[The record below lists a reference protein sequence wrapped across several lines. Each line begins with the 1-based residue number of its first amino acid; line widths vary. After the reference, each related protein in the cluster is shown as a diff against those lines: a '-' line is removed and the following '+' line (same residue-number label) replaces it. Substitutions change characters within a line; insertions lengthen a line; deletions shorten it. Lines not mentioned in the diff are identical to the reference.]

1 MKLIILFLLNHIQ
14 ATLPVSFSDWLEKI
28 QKLSES
34 QIDLSNKN
42 SFELFLAIVS
52 LHLSGD
58 GVKSDKMTKQFFG
71 RVRTKLT
78 PQKWSGLEER
88 GLFHVMSLFLV
99 LFRIR
104 TDISFIVSAL
114 CESLNKMENGLL
126 WKVIKL
132 SPSARRL
139 SFYGN
144 IKYEFEM
151 KLYCVS
157 GVGKYCEIT
166 KYYSY

>member
-1 MKLIILFLLNHIQ
+1 MKLIILFSLNHIQ

-28 QKLSES
+28 QKLSEP

-52 LHLSGD
+52 LHLSVD

-114 CESLNKMENGLL
+114 CESLNKMENGL
-126 WKVIKL
+126 
-132 SPSARRL
+132 
-139 SFYGN
+139 F
-144 IKYEFEM
+144 
-151 KLYCVS
+151 
-157 GVGKYCEIT
+157 
-166 KYYSY
+166 